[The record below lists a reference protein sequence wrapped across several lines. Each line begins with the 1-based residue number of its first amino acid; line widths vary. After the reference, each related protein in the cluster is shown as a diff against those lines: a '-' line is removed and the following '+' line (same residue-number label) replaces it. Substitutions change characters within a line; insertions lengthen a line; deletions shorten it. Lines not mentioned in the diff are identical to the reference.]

1 MLSCWINVVWLFLY
15 VSIFQWFVLILKNE
29 TLPVDSSPKSTS
41 VATASANRSEILIYL
56 NNLHFI
62 IIKILLS
69 HFMTCREL
77 TFQDVFVMFHWLNYK
92 LLSICSC
99 FLHLKDYCW
108 SNAPISILAYMA
120 LWKFICVLLIVSYMI
135 VFLKINVQFA
145 EPSLV

>member
-1 MLSCWINVVWLFLY
+1 MTCIVRCVFDIGNQQKTDQDLGWI
-15 VSIFQWFVLILKNE
+15 SILLVLILENE

-41 VATASANRSEILIYL
+41 VATASANRSEILLYL

-99 FLHLKDYCW
+99 FFYIWKIIVDQMPQL
-108 SNAPISILAYMA
+108 ALAYRA
-120 LWKFICVLLIVSYMI
+120 LWKPM
-135 VFLKINVQFA
+135 
-145 EPSLV
+145 